1 MTNKRAGSIV
11 VYKIKENVLYHGEK
25 KKMIVGQTTMMKL
38 HSKAK
43 QQPKKYTNTREEDQC
58 NVEKV
63 FYFISDISS
72 LQYLFIDSAPQK
84 RPLSFANICEY
95 VINFSSCFIRLTI
108 LFHCQFFPKN
118 ISIFF
123 SVLRMHQH
131 I

>member
-43 QQPKKYTNTREEDQC
+43 HQPKKYTNTREEDQC

-63 FYFISDISS
+63 SE
-72 LQYLFIDSAPQK
+72 LQLQQRVQNLDT
-84 RPLSFANICEY
+84 
-95 VINFSSCFIRLTI
+95 VNFDMPR
-108 LFHCQFFPKN
+108 
-118 ISIFF
+118 
-123 SVLRMHQH
+123 
-131 I
+131 

>member
-43 QQPKKYTNTREEDQC
+43 HRPKKYTNTREEDQC

-63 FYFISDISS
+63 FY
-72 LQYLFIDSAPQK
+72 LYLTYH
-84 RPLSFANICEY
+84 LS
-95 VINFSSCFIRLTI
+95 
-108 LFHCQFFPKN
+108 N
-118 ISIFF
+118 IS
-123 SVLRMHQH
+123 L
-131 I
+131 

>member
-43 QQPKKYTNTREEDQC
+43 HQPKKYTNTREEDQC

-63 FYFISDISS
+63 FY
-72 LQYLFIDSAPQK
+72 LYLTYH
-84 RPLSFANICEY
+84 LS
-95 VINFSSCFIRLTI
+95 
-108 LFHCQFFPKN
+108 N
-118 ISIFF
+118 IS
-123 SVLRMHQH
+123 L
-131 I
+131 